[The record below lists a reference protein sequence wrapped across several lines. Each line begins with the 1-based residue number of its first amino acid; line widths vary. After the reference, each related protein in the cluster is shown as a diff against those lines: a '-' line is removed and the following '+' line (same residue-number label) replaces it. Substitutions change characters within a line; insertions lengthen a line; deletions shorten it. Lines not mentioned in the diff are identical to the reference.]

1 MIWLMFIATLA
12 VLCALATNS
21 RPLLITTTAC
31 LLGALLGI
39 LAAIVVSGLQQVNCC
54 RIPLRH
60 GCIVLPLSCC
70 VSSPSPQMH
79 TAGPL
84 FPRFSSRLAL
94 CSCQFYYSYT
104 PSEGLLCQAWWTAT
118 GHTSVRRISVLANN
132 RCRLVYGVVAMVTIT
147 CSAGSFCSWRVSY
160 CPCTRSGPP
169 FLDSTHPVCIVLCCV
184 GLNLP
189 CIPSFF
195 PPPPLLPSPPSP
207 FPSGTSWISS
217 HSLPSTKLF
226 MLTAAAIASTFRA
239 KMVSDTL
246 LQP

>member
-1 MIWLMFIATLA
+1 MIWLTFIATLA

-84 FPRFSSRLAL
+84 FPCFSSRLAL

-169 FLDSTHPVCIVLCCV
+169 FLDSTHPVCIVLCC
-184 GLNLP
+184 GTKATMHSFILSPSSPSSLSTIP
-189 CIPSFF
+189 PSFRDVLDLLSF
-195 PPPPLLPSPPSP
+195 SPLHQALYAYC
-207 FPSGTSWISS
+207 GC
-217 HSLPSTKLF
+217 HC
-226 MLTAAAIASTFRA
+226 
-239 KMVSDTL
+239 VH
-246 LQP
+246 LQS